1 MANLFQ
7 RFVRHNFGL
16 KLISLAL
23 AVGLWLAVARN
34 PVAEVAVDV
43 LIEFQNIPGNLEIA
57 SENIPRVQIRVR
69 GPERD
74 IHRLQP
80 SDIHA
85 EIDLSTVKPGE
96 RTVDLTPRQ
105 IHLPSDLEVVQII
118 PSQFHFALEARL
130 TKEVEIHPRVIGAF
144 ATGYQMNR
152 VVADPP
158 TVTISGPQK
167 RVEAVEAAIT
177 DPVDVSGTTERGTFV
192 THAYVADPLVQIVH
206 PGPVHVTVI
215 MEKVP
220 AGTGGR

>member
-7 RFVRHNFGL
+7 RYVRHNFGL

-34 PVAEVAVDV
+34 PVAEVAVEV
-43 LIEFQNIPGNLEIA
+43 LIEFQNIPENLEIA
-57 SENIPRVQIRVR
+57 SENIPKAQIRVR
-69 GPERD
+69 GPERT

-85 EIDLSTVKPGE
+85 EIDLSAVHPGE

-105 IHLPSDLEVVQII
+105 VQLPSELEVIQIV
-118 PSQFHFALEARL
+118 PSQFHFALETRL
-130 TKEVEIHPRVIGAF
+130 RREVEVHPRVVGAF
-144 ATGYQMNR
+144 ATGYKMNR
-152 VVADPP
+152 VVVDPP

-177 DPVDVSGTTERGTFV
+177 DPVDVSGTMERGTFV

-220 AGTGGR
+220 AGNGGR